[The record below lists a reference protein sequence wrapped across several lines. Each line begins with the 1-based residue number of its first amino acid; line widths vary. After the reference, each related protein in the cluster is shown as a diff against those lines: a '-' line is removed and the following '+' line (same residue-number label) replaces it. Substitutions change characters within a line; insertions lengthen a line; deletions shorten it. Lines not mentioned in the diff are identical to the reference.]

1 MELGASSGKAKRMHS
16 MAAEVQNGE
25 LKKTFS
31 AFNKDG
37 DGCITLEELRGV
49 IRVLE
54 QSRKKGNELRDMI
67 NEVDASSATA
77 FIDFIQFLNLIANKM
92 KAGLS
97 KDLDVEEELE
107 EAFKVLDKD
116 QNGYISST
124 GLRHVMRNLGEKL
137 SEEEVE
143 QMIKEADLDGDGQVN
158 YDDFVKTMMMMMPIH
173 HTTSYT

>member
-1 MELGASSGKAKRMHS
+1 MHF
-16 MAAEVQNGE
+16 MAAEAQ

-31 AFNKDG
+31 SFNKDAS
-37 DGCITLEELRGV
+37 DGCITLEELSGV
-49 IRVLE
+49 IRV
-54 QSRKKGNELRDMI
+54 KGDELRDMI

-77 FIDFIQFLNLIANKM
+77 FIDFIQFLNLIASKF
-92 KAGLS
+92 KAAALS
-97 KDLDVEEELE
+97 KDLHVEEELA

-158 YDDFVKTMMMMMPIH
+158 YDDFVKTMMMMPIH
-173 HTTSYT
+173 HTSYT